1 MFKRKWFFQGAV
13 VDGADGSANADISAG
28 AADTAADPAAGSGA
42 AAPVVTPVADAGA
55 GESTALAAGAAANLP
70 PPVSIPEK
78 YQVKKPYG
86 TLDIEASSLKLAEAY
101 GHLEK
106 RVGTGDLPP
115 KEVGDYKITIP
126 EQFPDWKPDEDPKL
140 QAFLKEAHT
149 AGMTQKQVDVLVSK
163 YMEIAPELVQASHK
177 MDADACA
184 AELKTVWKTDE
195 QYKSE
200 VGKAYKAAVG
210 YFGED
215 ADAIIKE
222 YGNDA
227 RIVRGLAKLGNEMG
241 EDKSVNFE
249 GQMGQSSIDSIITS
263 EAYNQPKHPDHVRV
277 SAQVRQ
283 HFEKLAAIAEKAG
296 ASPVL

>member
-1 MFKRKWFFQGAV
+1 MMMLKRKWFFQGAV
-13 VDGADGSANADISAG
+13 VDGADGSASTDSAAG
-28 AADTAADPAAGSGA
+28 AADPAAGSGG
-42 AAPVVTPVADAGA
+42 AAPVVPPVADAGA
-55 GESTALAAGAAANLP
+55 DTALAAGAAANLP
-70 PPVSIPEK
+70 PQVSIPEK
-78 YQVKKPYG
+78 YQVKKPDG

-126 EQFPDWKPDEDPKL
+126 EQFPDWKPAEDPKL

-149 AGMTQKQVDVLVSK
+149 AGMTQKQVDVMVSK

-177 MDADACA
+177 MDADTCT
-184 AELKTVWKTDE
+184 AELKTVWKTDD

-210 YFGED
+210 YFGAD

-227 RIVRGLAKLGNEMG
+227 RIVRGLAKLGGEMG
-241 EDKSVNFE
+241 EDKSVHFE
-249 GQMGQSSIDSIITS
+249 GAQMGQSSIDTLMAS
-263 EAYNQPKHPDHVRV
+263 EAYNQSKHPDHANV
-277 SAQVRQ
+277 SNQVRI
-283 HFEKLAAIAEKAG
+283 HFEKLAAAAEKAG
-296 ASPVL
+296 AVPLM

>member
-1 MFKRKWFFQGAV
+1 MFKRKWFFQSAV
-13 VDGADGSANADISAG
+13 VDGADGSAGTDIQDG
-28 AADTAADPAAGSGA
+28 AADPAAGSSN
-42 AAPVVTPVADAGA
+42 AAPVNTPITNDGT
-55 GESTALAAGAAANLP
+55 GESTALATGAAANLP
-70 PPVSIPEK
+70 PPVVIPEK
-78 YQVKKPYG
+78 YQVKKPDG

-115 KEVGDYKITIP
+115 KEVGDYKIKIP
-126 EQFPDWKPDEDPKL
+126 EQFPDWKPADDPKL

-149 AGMTQKQVDVLVSK
+149 TGMTQKQVDVLVSK

-184 AELKTVWKTDE
+184 AELKTVWKTDD

-210 YFGED
+210 YFGAD

-249 GQMGQSSIDSIITS
+249 GKMGQSSIDSIMAS

-277 SAQVRQ
+277 STQVRQ

-296 ASPVL
+296 ASPAL